1 MAIPKRV
8 RERIV
13 AGLKNF
19 LPIIA
24 QQRDRDVSEADT
36 VTLVKDLMSDVL
48 GYDKYAELTSEHAIR
63 GTYCDLAVKFDSKLA
78 MLCEVKAIGIALD
91 DKHVKQAVDYAANQG
106 CEWVILT
113 NAITWR
119 LYNVTFGK
127 PIDKKLIVELDLTTL
142 NVKDERDLECLYAF
156 TKEGF
161 TKGAHIAL
169 KDLHE
174 ATSRHLIGAL
184 LVENDSIV
192 SVIRRELKRVVDA
205 TIDEA
210 TIKRVLTE
218 EIFKRDIVDGPEWK
232 EAVQRVNRKETRA
245 LRTRKKSVKSKHA
258 GASADQAG
266 TAETSPDIVA
276 EGT

>member
-8 RERIV
+8 HERIV
-13 AGLKNF
+13 AGLKQY

-36 VTLVKDLMSDVL
+36 VTLVKDIMSDVF
-48 GYDKYAELTSEHAIR
+48 GYDKYAELTSEYAIR
-63 GTYCDLAVKFDSKLA
+63 GTYCDLAVKIEGKLVL
-78 MLCEVKAIGIALD
+78 LCEVKAIGIPLE

-113 NAITWR
+113 NGIFWR
-119 LYNVTFGK
+119 LYNVSFTK
-127 PIDKKLIVELDLTTL
+127 PIDKKQIVEIDLTAV
-142 NVKDERDLECLYAF
+142 NVKSERDMDCLYAL

-161 TKGAHIAL
+161 LKGAHIAL

-184 LVENDSIV
+184 LVENESVV
-192 SVIRRELKRVVDA
+192 SVIKRELKRVVDA
-205 TIDEA
+205 SIDEA
-210 TIKRVLTE
+210 TIRRVITE

-232 EAVQRVNRKETRA
+232 EAVARVNRKEGRA
-245 LRTRKKSVKSKHA
+245 LRTRTKTELPPAPSASVPSSVR
-258 GASADQAG
+258 SATPEQQA
-266 TAETSPDIVA
+266 TEQ
-276 EGT
+276 

>member
-1 MAIPKRV
+1 MAIPKKV

-19 LPIIA
+19 LPIID
-24 QQRDRDVSEADT
+24 QQRARDVSEADT
-36 VTLVKDLMSDVL
+36 VTLVKDIMADVL
-48 GYDKYAELTSEHAIR
+48 GYDKYAELTGEYAIR
-63 GTYCDLAVKFDSKLA
+63 GTYCDLAVKFDTKLVL
-78 MLCEVKAIGIALD
+78 LCEVKAIGISLD

-113 NAITWR
+113 NAGIWR

-127 PIDKKLIVELDLTTL
+127 PIDKKLIVELDLAAINTRA
-142 NVKDERDLECLYAF
+142 DRDMECLYAF
-156 TKEGF
+156 TKEGI
-161 TKGAHIAL
+161 TKGAHVAL

-192 SVIRRELKRVVDA
+192 NVIKRELKRVVEA

-218 EIFKRDIVDGPEWK
+218 EIFKRDVVDGPEWK
-232 EAVQRVNRKETRA
+232 EAVQRVNRKEGKA
-245 LRTRKKSVKSKHA
+245 LRTRRAKKPAPQAPAPAQHIEQQPPSQ
-258 GASADQAG
+258 GAS
-266 TAETSPDIVA
+266 PV
-276 EGT
+276 